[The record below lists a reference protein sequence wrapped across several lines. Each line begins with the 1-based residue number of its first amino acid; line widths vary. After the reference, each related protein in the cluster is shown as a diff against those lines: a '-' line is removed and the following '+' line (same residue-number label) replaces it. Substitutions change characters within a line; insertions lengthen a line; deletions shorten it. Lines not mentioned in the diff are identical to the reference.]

1 MALIPQKSRPASTN
15 VTRERIGPNRVTADR
30 SVLAMAAPYPRNKS
44 TNTSNKQAQIID
56 CVLIATYQPAAAP
69 TQLTGMLTHTLN
81 MWNITASESGRAP
94 DILPGDVLEFL
105 SQDDPNQAV
114 VDALTNSGL
123 LVVGVYMLG
132 SNPYDLGL
140 LLYNN
145 TGGTLSTPA
154 SYNPTILISRFTNLS
169 TDPNPIP

>member
-1 MALIPQKSRPASTN
+1 MALIPQKTRPASTN
-15 VTRERIGPNRVTADR
+15 VTRERIGPNRVPKDR
-30 SVLAMAAPYPRNKS
+30 SIMAMCAPYPANKS
-44 TNTSNKQAQIID
+44 QNTSNNQVQAVD
-56 CVLIATYQPAAAP
+56 CVMQATYSPAAAP

-81 MWNITASESGRAP
+81 MWNITASEAGRSP
-94 DILPGDVLEFL
+94 DVFPGDMWEFL
-105 SQDDPNQAV
+105 SQDNVNGAS

-123 LVVGVYMLG
+123 LVVGVYVIG

-154 SYNPTILISRFTNLS
+154 SYNPSLLVTRFTNLS
-169 TDPNPIP
+169 TDPNPIY